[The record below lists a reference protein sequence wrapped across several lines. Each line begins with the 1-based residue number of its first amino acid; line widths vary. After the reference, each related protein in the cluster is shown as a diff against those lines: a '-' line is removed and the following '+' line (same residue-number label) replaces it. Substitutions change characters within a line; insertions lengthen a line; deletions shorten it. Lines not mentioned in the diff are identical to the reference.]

1 MPAEAWAVQFPI
13 GKCSNPGRTRSQDEP
28 SSGTRQPLTRDH
40 MLSQVPRRIDD
51 TMLVREAQRGN
62 RAAFEE
68 LVRHYDQAV
77 LRLALHLTGSEH
89 EAQDIYQ
96 DAFLKAY
103 KSIGRFRF
111 ECSFYTWI
119 YRIATNLCCDYL
131 RRKQV
136 RYPYAYSERYSNEND
151 VLEETQHDR
160 PSDQRSGASRERSS
174 LNGALRK
181 QIRRALN
188 TLSARE
194 RLVFELSHYEG
205 LKLQTVAS
213 ILSTTEN
220 TVKNSLVRATHKL
233 QLRLEEMR

>member
-1 MPAEAWAVQFPI
+1 VEQLDKTRVRGAMAFSVAGNGLVPA
-13 GKCSNPGRTRSQDEP
+13 
-28 SSGTRQPLTRDH
+28 SSSAL
-40 MLSQVPRRIDD
+40 DD
-51 TMLVREAQRGN
+51 TILVRRAKQGDT
-62 RAAFEE
+62 AAFEE
-68 LVRHYDQAV
+68 LVRNYDRSV
-77 LRLALHLTGSEH
+77 LRLAMHLTDSTE
-89 EAQDIYQ
+89 EAQDIYHQ
-96 DAFLKAY
+96 TFLDAY
-103 KSIGRFRF
+103 RNIRRFRF

-233 QLRLEEMR
+233 RLRLEEMR

>member
-1 MPAEAWAVQFPI
+1 VEQLDKTRVHGAMAFSVAGNGLVPA
-13 GKCSNPGRTRSQDEP
+13 
-28 SSGTRQPLTRDH
+28 SSSAL
-40 MLSQVPRRIDD
+40 DD
-51 TMLVREAQRGN
+51 TILVRRAKQGDT
-62 RAAFEE
+62 AAFEE
-68 LVRHYDQAV
+68 LVRNYDRSV
-77 LRLALHLTGSEH
+77 LRLVMHLTDSTE
-89 EAQDIYQ
+89 EAQDIYHQ
-96 DAFLKAY
+96 TFLDAY
-103 KSIGRFRF
+103 RNIRRFRF

-160 PSDQRSGASRERSS
+160 ASDQRSGASRERSS

>member
-1 MPAEAWAVQFPI
+1 VEQLDKTRVRGAMAFSVAGNGLVPA
-13 GKCSNPGRTRSQDEP
+13 
-28 SSGTRQPLTRDH
+28 SSSAL
-40 MLSQVPRRIDD
+40 DD
-51 TMLVREAQRGN
+51 TILVRRAKQGDT
-62 RAAFEE
+62 AAFEE
-68 LVRHYDQAV
+68 LVRNYDRSV
-77 LRLALHLTGSEH
+77 LRLAMHLTDSTE
-89 EAQDIYQ
+89 EAQDIYHQ
-96 DAFLKAY
+96 TFLDAY
-103 KSIGRFRF
+103 RNIRRFRF

>member
-1 MPAEAWAVQFPI
+1 VEQLDKTRVRGAMAFSVAGNGLVPA
-13 GKCSNPGRTRSQDEP
+13 
-28 SSGTRQPLTRDH
+28 SSSAL
-40 MLSQVPRRIDD
+40 DD
-51 TMLVREAQRGN
+51 TILVRRAKQGDT
-62 RAAFEE
+62 AAFEE
-68 LVRHYDQAV
+68 LVRNYDRSV
-77 LRLALHLTGSEH
+77 LRLAMHLTDSTE
-89 EAQDIYQ
+89 EAQDIYHQ
-96 DAFLKAY
+96 TFLDAY
-103 KSIGRFRF
+103 RNIRRFRF

-160 PSDQRSGASRERSS
+160 PSDQRSGASRERPS

-233 QLRLEEMR
+233 RLRLEEMR

>member
-1 MPAEAWAVQFPI
+1 MAFSVAGNGPVPA
-13 GKCSNPGRTRSQDEP
+13 
-28 SSGTRQPLTRDH
+28 SSSAP
-40 MLSQVPRRIDD
+40 DD
-51 TMLVREAQRGN
+51 TILVRRAKQGDT
-62 RAAFEE
+62 AAFEE
-68 LVRHYDQAV
+68 LVRNYDRSV
-77 LRLALHLTGSEH
+77 LRLAMHLTDSTE
-89 EAQDIYQ
+89 EAQDIYHQ
-96 DAFLKAY
+96 TFLDAY
-103 KSIGRFRF
+103 RTIRQFRF

-131 RRKQV
+131 RRKQAHD
-136 RYPYAYSERYSNEND
+136 PHAYSERRSNEND
-151 VLEETQHDR
+151 VLEETPRDR
-160 PSDQRSGASRERSS
+160 TSDQRSGASQERPAP
-174 LNGALRK
+174 NGALRK

-233 QLRLEEMR
+233 RLQLAEMR

>member
-1 MPAEAWAVQFPI
+1 VEQLDKTRVRGAMAFSVAGNGLVPA
-13 GKCSNPGRTRSQDEP
+13 
-28 SSGTRQPLTRDH
+28 SSSAL
-40 MLSQVPRRIDD
+40 DD
-51 TMLVREAQRGN
+51 TILVRRAKQGDT
-62 RAAFEE
+62 AAFEE
-68 LVRHYDQAV
+68 LVRNYDRSV
-77 LRLALHLTGSEH
+77 LRLAMHLTDSTE
-89 EAQDIYQ
+89 EAQDIYHQ
-96 DAFLKAY
+96 TFLDAY
-103 KSIGRFRF
+103 RNIRRFRF

-160 PSDQRSGASRERSS
+160 ASDQRSGASRERSS

-233 QLRLEEMR
+233 RLRLEEMR

>member
-1 MPAEAWAVQFPI
+1 VEQLDKTRVRGAMAFSVAGNGLVPA
-13 GKCSNPGRTRSQDEP
+13 
-28 SSGTRQPLTRDH
+28 SSSAL
-40 MLSQVPRRIDD
+40 DD
-51 TMLVREAQRGN
+51 TILVRRAKQGDT
-62 RAAFEE
+62 AAFEE
-68 LVRHYDQAV
+68 LVRNYDRSV
-77 LRLALHLTGSEH
+77 LRLAMHLTDSTE
-89 EAQDIYQ
+89 EAQDIYHQ
-96 DAFLKAY
+96 TFLDAY
-103 KSIGRFRF
+103 RNIRRFRF

-205 LKLQTVAS
+205 LKLHTVAS